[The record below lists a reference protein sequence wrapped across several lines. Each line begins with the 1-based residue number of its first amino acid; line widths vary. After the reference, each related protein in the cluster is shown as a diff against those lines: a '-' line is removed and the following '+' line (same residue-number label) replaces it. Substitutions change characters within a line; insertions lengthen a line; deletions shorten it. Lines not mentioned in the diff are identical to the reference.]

1 MADRSPAES
10 AGGSDE
16 SGVAIRVALVDDD
29 PLVRSA
35 LSLMLGGR
43 PDLTVVAEAG
53 DGAEVP
59 DMLRAARPD
68 VVLMDIRM
76 PKVDGIEATRRAME
90 AASPPQVIVLT
101 TFDTDD
107 HVLGA
112 IAAGAQGFLVK
123 DTPPEDVVAAIKT
136 VAAGESILSPSVTS
150 KVVAHVRRG
159 APPGPVAEAEAR
171 LRTLTDR
178 EREVAVAVGRGLSN
192 AEVAAEL
199 HLSVATV
206 KAHVSRLFDKL
217 NATNRVQV
225 AICVHDAGLV

>member
-1 MADRSPAES
+1 MTDRSPA
-10 AGGSDE
+10 GP
-16 SGVAIRVALVDDD
+16 GVVGEQAAMAIRVALVDDD

-43 PDLTVVAEAG
+43 SDLTVVAEVS

-59 DMLRAARPD
+59 AMLAAAQPD
-68 VVLMDIRM
+68 VVLMDVRM
-76 PKVDGIEATRRAME
+76 PQVDGIEATRRAM
-90 AASPPQVIVLT
+90 AQPDPPLVIVLT
-101 TFDTDD
+101 TFDTDE
-107 HVLGA
+107 HVLQA

-123 DTPPEDVVAAIKT
+123 DTPPEEVVAAIKT
-136 VAAGESILSPSVTS
+136 VAAGETILSPSVAS
-150 KVVAHVRRG
+150 KVVAFVRRDT
-159 APPGPVAEAEAR
+159 GPSPAQEAR
-171 LRTLTDR
+171 ARLNALTER

-217 NATNRVQV
+217 DATNRVQV